1 MKRRQPRVGDT
12 VRVQGETHKWRVEA
26 KRKGLLKVV
35 ALGAMPGI
43 MIENLPIEQAEL
55 LDSFS

>member
-1 MKRRQPRVGDT
+1 MSRRQPRVGDT
-12 VRVQGETHKWRVEA
+12 VRVQGESHKWRVEA
-26 KRKGLLKVV
+26 KRKGLLNVV

-43 MIENLPIEQAEL
+43 VIEDLPIDQAEV